1 MSRRAKTAVL
11 AGIVVIALALV
22 LSAPVVSLGPRPP
35 GIQASAQRAQAPA
48 VAVPVQA
55 VGGAVLGVVLT
66 GALVASERRSVHPK
80 KSRRAHR

>member
-1 MSRRAKTAVL
+1 MSRRRKAVLL
-11 AGIVVIALALV
+11 AGIFVVGLALM

-35 GIQASAQRAQAPA
+35 GIQASAQRAPAPP

-66 GALVASERRSVHPK
+66 GALVVSELRAGNQK
-80 KSRRAHR
+80 KGRRASR